1 MNSAHNGQEAPGA
14 LSVEIEAAL
23 RSLADKLHALMREP
37 GHHATG
43 PPERYGTGP
52 PGQHGTGLPGQH
64 GTSAPGQHAAGAS
77 GGDTVLF
84 DVEIGEVRLL
94 ALRQGQPSPM
104 SLLSPREQEI
114 ARMVAQGY
122 PNKTI
127 ASVLEISS
135 WTVASHLRRIFVKLQ
150 ISSRAAMATCLLG
163 SEFNGLP
170 TLLDNVID
178 EDITPQ
184 PRSSEAG
191 SAEPWS
197 SQEDRLRRVTA
208 GGPTFANG
216 HARQHV
222 SVAKGG
228 AR

>member
-1 MNSAHNGQEAPGA
+1 VVNSVHDGQEAPEA
-14 LSVEIEAAL
+14 LSVEIETAL
-23 RSLADKLHALMREP
+23 RSLADKLHTLMREP
-37 GHHATG
+37 AQHA
-43 PPERYGTGP
+43 TGP
-52 PGQHGTGLPGQH
+52 PGQHATGP
-64 GTSAPGQHAAGAS
+64 PGQHATGPPGQYGAGAS
-77 GGDTVLF
+77 GGDTVLL

-163 SEFNGLP
+163 TEFNGLP

-178 EDITPQ
+178 ENITSQPRPSE
-184 PRSSEAG
+184 PRSSE
-191 SAEPWS
+191 PRS
-197 SQEDRLRRVTA
+197 SQESGLRPVTA
-208 GGPTFANG
+208 GGPSFANG
-216 HARQHV
+216 HARQQV
-222 SVAKGG
+222 SIAKGE
-228 AR
+228 AL

>member
-1 MNSAHNGQEAPGA
+1 VVSPVEGGQAPPEV
-14 LSVEIEAAL
+14 LSSEIEAAL
-23 RSLADKLHALMREP
+23 RSLAGKLHALMHQP
-37 GHHATG
+37 GQ
-43 PPERYGTGP
+43 RGTGA
-52 PGQHGTGLPGQH
+52 LE
-64 GTSAPGQHAAGAS
+64 
-77 GGDTVLF
+77 GDTVLL

-122 PNKTI
+122 ANKTI

-170 TLLDNVID
+170 TLLDDVID
-178 EDITPQ
+178 EDI
-184 PRSSEAG
+184 SSDRRPSRESSLRPVPAAG
-191 SAEPWS
+191 SLRARSCPTYS
-197 SQEDRLRRVTA
+197 IDR
-208 GGPTFANG
+208 
-216 HARQHV
+216 
-222 SVAKGG
+222 
-228 AR
+228 

>member
-1 MNSAHNGQEAPGA
+1 VVNPVDGGQAPPEV
-14 LSVEIEAAL
+14 LSSEIEAAL
-23 RSLADKLHALMREP
+23 RLLAGKLHALMREP
-37 GHHATG
+37 G
-43 PPERYGTGP
+43 
-52 PGQHGTGLPGQH
+52 QHGTGGLE
-64 GTSAPGQHAAGAS
+64 
-77 GGDTVLF
+77 GDAVLL

-122 PNKTI
+122 ANKTI

-163 SEFNGLP
+163 TEFNGLP

-178 EDITPQ
+178 EDIAAN
-184 PRSSEAG
+184 PRSS
-191 SAEPWS
+191 
-197 SQEDRLRRVTA
+197 QETGLHPVPV
-208 GGPTFANG
+208 GGLPIT
-216 HARQHV
+216 
-222 SVAKGG
+222 
-228 AR
+228 